1 MFFRCIGCSL
11 LLLVVLAPRAGAD
24 PLRKILTNS
33 AENIHVSDWVE
44 DGRDA
49 TTGTTWWVKKEVLRG
64 GKQEGVDVITVNN
77 GELRFTVIPT
87 RGMSIYEVVAGDL
100 RLGWQ
105 SPVKEIVHPRYIN
118 LESRGGLGW
127 LEGFNEWMVRC
138 GLEFAGHP
146 GTDTFINNVGDE
158 AKMDLTL
165 HGKIGNIP
173 ASQVEVIVE
182 DQPPHRIRV
191 RGRVDERLF
200 YGPQLELWTEVSTTP
215 GSTSFQIH
223 DEITNRAASEQEFE
237 IIYHANHGPPLL
249 EEDAQ
254 FLAPVKRVMPM
265 NAHAA
270 KSVNTYA
277 KYAGPTPGF
286 IEQVYCLYPLADE
299 AGKTRLMLHNAA
311 GDKAMSMSYAVAELP
326 YLTLWKNTLTKK
338 NGYVTGVEPGTC
350 FPYNRSVERQ
360 AGRLP
365 KLAPGQTRKF
375 TIDVALHNDAASVR
389 QVAAQIRAIQGD
401 QRPQLDLEAP
411 KID

>member
-1 MFFRCIGCSL
+1 MFRRCVGCL
-11 LLLVVLAPRAGAD
+11 LLMSVVLATRVRGE
-24 PLRKILTNS
+24 PLKKILTNS
-33 AENIHVSDWVE
+33 AENIHVSEWIE

-49 TTGTTWWVKKEVLRG
+49 TTGATWWIKKEVLHG

-77 GELRFTVIPT
+77 GKLRFTVIPT
-87 RGMSIYEVVAGDL
+87 RGMSIYEVVARDL

-146 GTDTFINNVGDE
+146 GTDAFINNVGDE

-173 ASQVEVIVE
+173 ASQVEVIV
-182 DQPPHRIRV
+182 DDAPPYRIRV

-223 DEITNRAASEQEFE
+223 DEITNRAALEQEFE

-249 EEDAQ
+249 EKNAQ

-270 KSVNTYA
+270 KSVDTYT

-299 AGKTRLMLHNAA
+299 EGKTRLMLHNAA
-311 GDKAMSMSYAVAELP
+311 SDKAVSMTYAVAELP
-326 YLTLWKNTLTKK
+326 YLTLWKNTLTEL

-375 TIDVALHNDAASVR
+375 TIDIALHSDTESVR
-389 QVAAQIRAIQGD
+389 QVADQIKAIQGD
-401 QRPQLDLEAP
+401 RRPKLDHEAP
-411 KID
+411 KTD

>member
-1 MFFRCIGCSL
+1 MFTRCIGCL
-11 LLLVVLAPRAGAD
+11 LLLLATLATRAWGE
-24 PLRKILTNS
+24 PLRKVLTNS
-33 AENIHVSDWVE
+33 AENVYVSEWVE

-49 TTGTTWWVKKEVLRG
+49 TTGAAWWVKKEVLHG

-77 GELRFTVIPT
+77 GKLRFTVIPT

-105 SPVKEIVHPRYIN
+105 SPVKEIVHPRFIN

-173 ASQVEVIVE
+173 ASQVEVIV
-182 DQPPHRIRV
+182 DDKPPYRIRI

-223 DEITNRAASEQEFE
+223 DEITNRAASKQEFE

-249 EEDAQ
+249 EEDSQ
-254 FLAPVKRVMPM
+254 FLAPVQRVMPM

-270 KSVNTYA
+270 KSVDTYTE
-277 KYAGPTPGF
+277 YAGPTPGF
-286 IEQVYCLYPLADE
+286 IEQVYCLYPLADGE
-299 AGKTRLMLHNAA
+299 GKTRLMLHNAA
-311 GDKAMSMSYAVAELP
+311 GDKAVSMTYAVAELP
-326 YLTLWKNTLTKK
+326 YLTLWKNTLTEK
-338 NGYVTGVEPGTC
+338 NGYVTGIEPGTC
-350 FPYNRSVERQ
+350 FPYNRSVERKS
-360 AGRLP
+360 GRLP
-365 KLAPGQTRKF
+365 TLAPGQTRKF
-375 TIDVALHNDAASVR
+375 TIDVALHNDAESVR
-389 QVAAQIRAIQGD
+389 QVAGQIKAIQAGH
-401 QRPQLDLEAP
+401 QPQLDREAP
-411 KID
+411 KTD